1 VSYITGREVKT
12 MSKDY
17 ASNALC
23 NVYDIKYRLS
33 REQLT
38 QTIDDDGTELTIE
51 DILSDIIKDL
61 ERLENE

>member
-1 VSYITGREVKT
+1 

-33 REQLT
+33 KEQLT
-38 QTIDDDGTELTIE
+38 KTIDDDGTELTIE

-61 ERLENE
+61 ERLENDR

>member
-1 VSYITGREVKT
+1 

-61 ERLENE
+61 ERLENEKLHDRF